1 MNNYITR
8 NHLTIEFEYSKNH
21 FVLRLD
27 FRNQAEDDDR
37 TVTHGWYTLK
47 TRDWQIGL
55 VLASV

>member
-27 FRNQAEDDDR
+27 FCNHQAEDDDR
-37 TVTHGWYTLK
+37 T
-47 TRDWQIGL
+47 
-55 VLASV
+55 